1 MILDAFTQLSSAQAL
16 TASAASEDYIS
27 LQNPRD
33 IGLGEPMAVV
43 INWRVA
49 AGGTSP
55 TFAAAVQVDDN
66 TGFSSATTVVTS
78 KTLSGT
84 TAMPA
89 GAQLVIPLPSL
100 SEIISTSPS
109 AAENTYLRLNY
120 TLGGTSPTMTVD
132 AQIVPMSM
140 IQNYRAYADAITIS

>member
-1 MILDAFTQLSSAQAL
+1 MIIDSFTQLSSAQAL

-27 LQNPRD
+27 LQNARD
-33 IGLGEPMAVV
+33 IGTGEPMALV

-66 TGFSSATTVVTS
+66 TSFSSATTVVTS

-100 SEIISTSPS
+100 SEILTTNPS
-109 AAENTYLRLNY
+109 AAENTYLRANY
-120 TLGGTSPTMTVD
+120 TLGGTSPTMTID
-132 AQIVPMSM
+132 AQIMPVSM
-140 IQNYRAYADAITIS
+140 VQNYRSYADNITIS

>member
-1 MILDAFTQLSSAQAL
+1 MIIDSFVQLSSAQAL
-16 TASAASEDYIS
+16 TATAASEDYIS

-33 IGLGEPMAVV
+33 IGMGEPMALVV
-43 INWRVA
+43 NWRVA

-55 TFAAAVQVDDN
+55 TFSVAVQVDDN

-89 GAQLVIPLPSL
+89 GAQLVVPLPSL
-100 SEIISTSPS
+100 SEILTTSPS
-109 AAENTYLRLNY
+109 AAENTYLRANY
-120 TLGGTSPTMTVD
+120 TLGGTSPTMTID
-132 AQIVPMSM
+132 AQIMPVSM
-140 IQNYRAYADAITIS
+140 VQNYRSYADNITIS